1 MPIYEFYCKGCNTIF
16 NFFSKKI
23 DTETCPKCPTCKKR
37 KLDRQVSMFSS
48 VSNAGDSAEA
58 DELPFDEQKME
69 GALTQLASEAEGIN
83 ENDPKAAAN
92 LMRKFSS
99 MTGVEFG
106 GSMDEA
112 LRRLESGENPE
123 EVEKEL
129 GDLMEGEEEPFVI
142 SQKGGTKAK
151 RPPSRDETLYEM

>member
-1 MPIYEFYCKGCNTIF
+1 MPIYEFYCTGCNTIF
-16 NFFSKKI
+16 NFFSKRI
-23 DTETCPKCPTCKKR
+23 DTEKCPKCPKCKKQ
-37 KLDRQVSMFSS
+37 KLDRQVSMFSAG
-48 VSNAGDSAEA
+48 SNAGDSEEA
-58 DELPFDEQKME
+58 DGMSFDEKKME

-112 LRRLESGENPE
+112 LRRLEAGENPE
-123 EVEKEL
+123 EIEKEL
-129 GDLMEGEEEPFVI
+129 GDMMEGEEDPFVI
-142 SQKGGTKAK
+142 SQKGGKKTK